1 MNEQE
6 IEVKFH
12 ISKPDGLIEKLKACG
27 ALQIQTRILE
37 INLRFDTADMSLS
50 HAARV
55 LRLRQDEAVRLTYK
69 GPGQVIDGVL
79 SRQEIEFTV
88 SDFQAARHFLEALGY
103 QVIVAYEK
111 YRQTYRMGD
120 LDVTVDEMPYGCFAE
135 IEGPYAIKIQAAA
148 DLLQLDWSK
157 RIIGSY
163 LDLFSQLKV
172 RKGYTFKDLT
182 FENFKEQII
191 TPSDLRVSPAD

>member
-12 ISKPDGLIEKLKACG
+12 INKPDALIEKLKACG
-27 ALQIQTRILE
+27 AQPSQARILE

-55 LRLRQDEAVRLTYK
+55 LRLRQDEEVHLTYK
-69 GPGQVIDGVL
+69 GPGQVMDGVL

-111 YRQTYRMGD
+111 YRQTYRMGG
-120 LDVTVDEMPYGCFAE
+120 LDITVDEMPYGCFAE
-135 IEGPYAIKIQAAA
+135 IEGPHAVQIRAAA

-182 FENFKEQII
+182 FENFKEQVI